1 MLAIIFSTYDNY
13 QERYKKINMDR
24 ITVHS
29 NRGGHRQCK
38 SCIVNNIQVARDGRR
53 ARLDSLFSLLPVRD
67 SRALLKVLKVQ
78 RAGPPSPRSR
88 RES

>member
-1 MLAIIFSTYDNY
+1 MLATIFSTYDNY
-13 QERYKKINMDR
+13 QARYKKINTDR

-53 ARLDSLFSLLPVRD
+53 ARLDSWT
-67 SRALLKVLKVQ
+67 
-78 RAGPPSPRSR
+78 PSFLSFPSEIHERF
-88 RES
+88 